1 MIIAMAADHG
11 GYELKNAIRDH
22 LTAKGYQV
30 ADLGTNS
37 GESVDYPEYG
47 YACGKAVADGRAAL
61 GIVCCGSGIG
71 ISMAA
76 NKVPGVRCALVNSLE
91 LAKLAKQHNNAN
103 MLAFGGRFT
112 APEDAIA
119 MVDAWLEEEWHGTTQ
134 ERHARRVAQLNE
146 LGK

>member
-47 YACGKAVADGRAAL
+47 YACGKAVADGRAEL

-76 NKVPGVRCALVNSLE
+76 NKVPG
-91 LAKLAKQHNNAN
+91 
-103 MLAFGGRFT
+103 
-112 APEDAIA
+112 
-119 MVDAWLEEEWHGTTQ
+119 AWLEEEWLGTTQ